1 VDVDPA
7 LPTLGRSRAR
17 LDTVAY
23 YLLCQPGRLTI
34 KPNGGSRSSGTA
46 VATVVAAL
54 IVSVLVMIWVLNE
67 TDPGTAGRW
76 KGALICGILAGG
88 VVALPLF
95 KVMEYLDKGRER
107 RRPEA
112 FARVTPQNDQ
122 AWQICEAA
130 YNLAKCRSWVDQT
143 VDPQRRIPLLLWTAV
158 RRSLELEKQQDAV
171 SRARSHPSLDDLA
184 RDAAARIDR
193 EHAALSTVAQNLRAI
208 CDAARQVDRTRDAR
222 AQQRKAAREKQQE
235 EEQLR
240 SVLLGTNIS
249 ASPEHSETRAEAAAG
264 LAAEAETVAALLADT
279 DRILHA

>member
-17 LDTVAY
+17 PDTVAY

-34 KPNGGSRSSGTA
+34 KPDGGSRSSGTA
-46 VATVVAAL
+46 VVTVVAAL

-76 KGALICGILAGG
+76 KGALICGIFVGG
-88 VVALPLF
+88 VVGLPMF

-112 FARVTPQNDQ
+112 FARVTHQNDQ
-122 AWQICEAA
+122 ARQMCEAA
-130 YNLAKCRSWVDQT
+130 HDLAKCRSWIDRT

-184 RDAAARIDR
+184 REAAAKIAR
-193 EHAALSTVAQNLRAI
+193 EHAALSIVAQNLQAI
-208 CDAARQVDRTRDAR
+208 RDAARQVDRTREAR
-222 AQQRKAAREKQQE
+222 AQQRKADREKQQE
-235 EEQLR
+235 EMHLR
-240 SVLLGTNIS
+240 SVLLGTS
-249 ASPEHSETRAEAAAG
+249 TSPSPENSERRADAAAG

-279 DRILHA
+279 DRILHT